1 MDLETVAFPHVEDS
15 IIFKVRSVSSND
27 WNGGRSLIF
36 TAKGTLTYAVLI
48 INIMN
53 FIHSQAFFLI
63 QLLLL
68 GREKKKKKLNM
79 VFAESGKML
88 NLICWNKRISK
99 EIKSEELCAYN
110 ERRIQIK

>member
-1 MDLETVAFPHVEDS
+1 MPS
-15 IIFKVRSVSSND
+15 IGRSASSND

-68 GREKKKKKLNM
+68 GREKKKKENM

-88 NLICWNKRISK
+88 NLICWNKSISK
-99 EIKSEELCAYN
+99 EVKSEELCAYN
-110 ERRIQIK
+110 EGRIQMKLLHVSVLRRA